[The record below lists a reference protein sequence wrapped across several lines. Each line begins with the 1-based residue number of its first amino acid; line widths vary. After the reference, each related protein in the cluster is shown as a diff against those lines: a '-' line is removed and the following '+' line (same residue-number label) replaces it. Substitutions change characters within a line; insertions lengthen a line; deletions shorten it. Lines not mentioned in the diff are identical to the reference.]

1 MSRGTRRN
9 NNAVE
14 EVEEEDFRASGDS
27 RSPSVGEPE
36 TDMMAM
42 LRVLMEEQRKADRA
56 REDARRQEEFRKDE
70 ARLQEEQRKEE
81 IRVQREAEIAKRQL
95 EQQAALEARQYEQQV
110 ALLKIQAEIGER
122 ASRAHSELQSSD
134 RKRDRA
140 LYSIPILR
148 EGDDLEEFLVT
159 VERRLGAA
167 DVKREEWIPII
178 DSRLS
183 GKFASAWQ
191 DITITVNDYQE
202 AKDRSYTPRLAADSF
217 FGFKVDQ
224 SKGLTAD
231 QLYHRGQQLLR
242 RMIAPGR
249 ISEEIEFAILRGW
262 LGTVIPKKARAAV
275 DARVVN
281 DAPGFINALQDF
293 LVLEGDKGE
302 GQTATFRKGS
312 GEVSKERVSTLTCFK
327 CGRVGHKAIDCWQGK
342 GGASAPKA
350 VVTGGEAHKIICYT
364 CGEEGHKSPQCPKQ
378 VKGERAVSKDAKPKP
393 VKRVWRS
400 QPKCVQIE
408 GVVNGKTTPILLDSG
423 AAISIIPE
431 SLVDPGQLVGNSVAV
446 KPFGAKKPML
456 LPTAEVTFVI
466 GDNEWVEKV
475 AVAPKQEGAEEEVLY
490 SLDLKSPRGLKLVLL
505 VNQVEQKEVKRV
517 TTRAQALEEKQ
528 EEEQDVAAAAREEPR
543 AKPITRGVTTRQDE
557 LIEPETVVVGEE
569 SDKKEE
575 SVGGVLGRQEE
586 EMEQISGFEM
596 DASVEGEEEEYHLR
610 EESREEPDF
619 VIPLVKKGNKDRN
632 VLLAETKSD
641 PTLQK
646 WRDLADQGE
655 KGFVWKEGLLY
666 QSTTTHVLDSVFLMV
681 LPKSFRTKVMNL
693 AHEKLSHMGARRV
706 QSLIKQRFVWPGM
719 GQDIIHY
726 CRSCP
731 TCQKSAK
738 TKARKV
744 PMVERAVMHLGQ
756 LPIETASF
764 HHLN

>member
-140 LYSIPILR
+140 LYSIPVLR

-167 DVKREEWIPII
+167 DVRREEWIPII

-202 AKDRSYTPRLAADSF
+202 AKDRMLTMCGYTPRLAVDSF

-249 ISEEIEFAILRGW
+249 VSEEIEFAILRGW

-281 DAPGFINALQDF
+281 DAPGLINALQDF

-327 CGRVGHKAIDCWQGK
+327 CGRVGHKAIDCWQRK

-350 VVTGGEAHKIICYT
+350 VVTGGVAHKIICYT

-466 GDNEWVEKV
+466 GDNE
-475 AVAPKQEGAEEEVLY
+475 
-490 SLDLKSPRGLKLVLL
+490 
-505 VNQVEQKEVKRV
+505 
-517 TTRAQALEEKQ
+517 
-528 EEEQDVAAAAREEPR
+528 
-543 AKPITRGVTTRQDE
+543 
-557 LIEPETVVVGEE
+557 
-569 SDKKEE
+569 
-575 SVGGVLGRQEE
+575 
-586 EMEQISGFEM
+586 
-596 DASVEGEEEEYHLR
+596 
-610 EESREEPDF
+610 
-619 VIPLVKKGNKDRN
+619 
-632 VLLAETKSD
+632 
-641 PTLQK
+641 
-646 WRDLADQGE
+646 
-655 KGFVWKEGLLY
+655 
-666 QSTTTHVLDSVFLMV
+666 
-681 LPKSFRTKVMNL
+681 
-693 AHEKLSHMGARRV
+693 
-706 QSLIKQRFVWPGM
+706 
-719 GQDIIHY
+719 
-726 CRSCP
+726 
-731 TCQKSAK
+731 
-738 TKARKV
+738 
-744 PMVERAVMHLGQ
+744 
-756 LPIETASF
+756 
-764 HHLN
+764 